1 MELSSVTIA
10 ANTAQAA
17 DAISTATFV
26 LGLDAESRL
35 IRDTPGVDAMLVSKE
50 GDTIVTAGFP
60 VA

>member
-10 ANTAQAA
+10 ANTALAA

-26 LGLDAESRL
+26 LGLDAGSRL